1 MDIEEG
7 ISSLLGQCEHLL
19 VVIRQIIGVAPG
31 QQDQLAIA
39 VDAIVEDPVTLQLKI
54 IKCNSY
60 NIFSSFHGILPVH
73 NRDWHCSI
81 YYCATAA

>member
-54 IKCNSY
+54 KKCNSY
-60 NIFSSFHGILPVH
+60 NIFSHLSLEDVVAHMDSL
-73 NRDWHCSI
+73 NL
-81 YYCATAA
+81 

>member
-7 ISSLLGQCEHLL
+7 ISSLLGQCEHFL

-54 IKCNSY
+54 NKCNSY
-60 NIFSSFHGILPVH
+60 NIFSHLSLEDVVAHMDSL
-73 NRDWHCSI
+73 NL
-81 YYCATAA
+81 